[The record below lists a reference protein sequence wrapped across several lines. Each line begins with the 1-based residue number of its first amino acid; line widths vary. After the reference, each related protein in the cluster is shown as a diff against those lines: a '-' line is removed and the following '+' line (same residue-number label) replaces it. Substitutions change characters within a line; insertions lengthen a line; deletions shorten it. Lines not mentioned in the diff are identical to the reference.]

1 MSTIST
7 VEIGTNRYA
16 PAGSDA
22 INLYSTESASQL
34 TLGQLMIAVCMASAA
49 AYEEQSVLKMNSITA
64 GSARLKDS
72 AAWLGKIADGS
83 AEKQWD
89 QAKDFL
95 VNTMNIPASSLPSD
109 LDSYDNRM
117 QAASALK
124 RVMDNLTQTQQQA
137 MVDLQSMVN
146 RRDVAHSTASNV
158 VRSFA
163 TSLAADAA
171 NFR

>member
-1 MSTIST
+1 MSSIST

-49 AYEEQSVLKMNSITA
+49 AYEEQSVLKMNSMTA
-64 GSARLKDS
+64 GSAKLKDS
-72 AAWLGKIADGS
+72 ASWLGQIADGS
-83 AEKQWD
+83 ANWD

-95 VNTMNIPASSLPSD
+95 VNTMKIPESSLPAT
-109 LDSYDNRM
+109 LDSYDERM

-124 RVMDNLTQTQQQA
+124 SVMDNLTQTQQQA

>member
-1 MSTIST
+1 MSTIGT
-7 VEIGTNRYA
+7 IEIGTNRYA
-16 PAGSDA
+16 PAGSEA
-22 INLYSTESASQL
+22 INLYSTEGASQL
-34 TLGQLMIAVCMASAA
+34 TLGQLMVAVCMRSAA
-49 AYEEQSVLKMNSITA
+49 VYEEQSVLKMNSMTA
-64 GSARLKDS
+64 GSAKLKDS
-72 AAWLGKIADGS
+72 ASWLGKIADGS
-83 AEKQWD
+83 ADWG

-95 VNTMNIPASSLPSD
+95 VSTMSIPESSLPD
-109 LDSYDNRM
+109 KLDSYDKRM

-124 RVMDNLTQTQQQA
+124 SVMDNLSQTQQQA
-137 MVDLQSMVN
+137 MVDLQSIVN

>member
-1 MSTIST
+1 MSSIST

-16 PAGSDA
+16 PAGSEA
-22 INLYSTESASQL
+22 INLYSTESAPQL

-49 AYEEQSVLKMNSITA
+49 AYEEQSVLKMNSMTA
-64 GSARLKDS
+64 GSVKLQDS
-72 AAWLGKIADGS
+72 ASWLGKIADGS
-83 AEKQWD
+83 ADWG

-95 VNTMNIPASSLPSD
+95 VNTMGISSDSLPD
-109 LDSYDNRM
+109 NLDSYDKRM

-124 RVMDNLTQTQQQA
+124 SVMDNLTQTQQQA

-158 VRSFA
+158 VRAFA